1 MANIPISSL
10 PEVTTVTD
18 NHYLAVDNGT
28 TSSKIKIGKFNES
41 ATASAKA
48 YAEAAAASADAAE
61 GYKNAAQTA
70 KSETQNLITSAQTI
84 VSNAQTYAG
93 NAQTSENN
101 ASTYA
106 SNASNSASAA
116 ANSATQASQYAQGV
130 DAYATEAKSWA
141 QGGTGTRSGED
152 TDNSKYYSNLA
163 HSHEQD
169 ASSAASAAA
178 GSASDAS
185 GYKDAASGSATSASN
200 SALVAE
206 GYANGKQNGEAV
218 SSGTYYHNNAAYF
231 ANQASGS
238 ATAASNQADR
248 AEAAVVHEPYIGE
261 NGNWY
266 VWSWEDNDYVDTEVD
281 ATGPAGADGQD
292 GDPGPAGNGIVSI
305 TKTSTSGL
313 VDTYTI
319 LYTNGDTDTFTVTNG
334 QDGTGSGDMTKAVYD
349 STNAVAD
356 EGGIVAYVAAQLSG
370 FSTELSGLSDVDLTS
385 LAAGQ
390 TLTYNATTQK
400 WVNTSLGTAAA
411 LDVPA
416 SGDASTTEVVKGD
429 DSRLTDARTPV
440 SHTHTLSNITDAG
453 SAAAKDSTNAVTQN
467 STDLV
472 ESGAVYT
479 GLDAKQN
486 KILSSPIGGQTQVE
500 GALSSQ
506 NIAIANEVETRAKLG
521 AHNLL
526 PINKTTET
534 PSSTNTT
541 FTVNSDGTIDVS
553 TTSAGSTG
561 VYWYLLGAASTEL
574 PVSGKNLVMTGCP
587 TDGGASKYRL
597 VARCMPSG
605 NYIFDTGNG
614 VNIPAGTTSLKEIS
628 INVAANTVLTT
639 PLTFKPMIRLATDS
653 YTEYTPY
660 VPTNAEL
667 LSANTNAVLG
677 AHNLLPSSFNGTT
690 SGSGVTFA
698 DNKDGTIT
706 ANGTASGNNSFYIAM
721 ASDNY
726 KKIPAGTYKFYKGTS
741 NPNVYF
747 FVGAYNGTTWVK
759 SIVDTANDVAIGTI
773 DYNGYDR
780 LSLGIRIP
788 DGTVISSA
796 ITIKPM
802 ICDSSDPSTAY
813 APYAMTNRELT
824 NDAVLHNLRLTTSE
838 STDKT
843 ILESLITQ
851 LNTLLTENLQEASG
865 FITASGYDTFAFS
878 GARYS
883 ASLCRAFAWKPGYLY
898 TVNLY
903 NDTIVVYKF
912 NGTVLS

>member
-61 GYKNAAQTA
+61 GYKDAAQTA

-231 ANQASGS
+231 ADQASGS

-281 ATGPAGADGQD
+281 ATGPAGADGQDGQDGQD

-390 TLTYNATTQK
+390 TLTYNTTTQK

-486 KILSSPIGGQTQVE
+486 KTLSSTIGGQTTVE

-506 NIAIANEVETRAKLG
+506 NIAIANEVETRAKLT

-526 PINKTTET
+526 QYPYWNYPTVDTKD
-534 PSSTNTT
+534 SVTNTT
-541 FTVNSDGTIDVS
+541 NSDGSMTISGTPSQSGNFNPVLFS
-553 TTSAGSTG
+553 RT
-561 VYWYLLGAASTEL
+561 
-574 PVSGKNLVMTGCP
+574 PVSGKKGLYLKKGTYIIKMVGESDSEHFYMYLATTVN
-587 TDGGASKYRL
+587 GAYDAL
-597 VARCMPSG
+597 
-605 NYIFDTGNG
+605 
-614 VNIPAGTTSLKEIS
+614 GTTYNTTKNEVEITIDDNTNS
-628 INVAANTVLTT
+628 DYKLADGSVLINVYLT
-639 PLTFKPMIRLATDS
+639 A
-653 YTEYTPY
+653 YY
-660 VPTNAEL
+660 
-667 LSANTNAVLG
+667 
-677 AHNLLPSSFNGTT
+677 T
-690 SGSGVTFA
+690 SGIEI
-698 DNKDGTIT
+698 NKTL
-706 ANGTASGNNSFYIAM
+706 Y
-721 ASDNY
+721 
-726 KKIPAGTYKFYKGTS
+726 P
-741 NPNVYF
+741 
-747 FVGAYNGTTWVK
+747 
-759 SIVDTANDVAIGTI
+759 
-773 DYNGYDR
+773 
-780 LSLGIRIP
+780 L
-788 DGTVISSA
+788 
-796 ITIKPM
+796 
-802 ICDSSDPSTAY
+802 ICLKSDPSRNFT
-813 APYAMTNRELT
+813 PYAMTNRELT
-824 NDAVLHNLRLTTSE
+824 EKSVEFKHFSE
-838 STDKT
+838 SPSQSIVAGGNYTYSKDV
-843 ILESLITQ
+843 SLD
-851 LNTLLTENLQEASG
+851 
-865 FITASGYDTFAFS
+865 GYTPKGIVGIYKS
-878 GARYS
+878 GANNVYLS
-883 ASLCRAFAWKPGYLY
+883 IVASFIDDDGKTAKIVF
-898 TVNLY
+898 Y
-903 NDTIVVYKF
+903 NPSSSNATLGGIAIDVIYVKA
-912 NGTVLS
+912 